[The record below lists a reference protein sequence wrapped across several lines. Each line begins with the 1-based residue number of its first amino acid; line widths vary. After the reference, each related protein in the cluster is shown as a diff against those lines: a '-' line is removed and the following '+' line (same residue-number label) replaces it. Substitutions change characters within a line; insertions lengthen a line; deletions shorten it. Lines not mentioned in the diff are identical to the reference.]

1 MRRVK
6 QNLIALVKVTAL
18 SGVTFL
24 FSILLVAFSIN
35 SNEKVSFQDKVKWS
49 FMLHTL
55 QLSYDQ
61 RPFISNSKITKSFV
75 YPDMRDESVE

>member
-1 MRRVK
+1 
-6 QNLIALVKVTAL
+6 
-18 SGVTFL
+18 
-24 FSILLVAFSIN
+24 
-35 SNEKVSFQDKVKWS
+35 VSFQDKVKWS